1 MCLLG
6 SVTVL
11 LGITSNHFKRYYT
24 MTTATK
30 STGVK
35 FEAAMVEKT
44 RGFEVSYA
52 KGLSI
57 LVPKAIVNN
66 AQQATQG
73 FVDALVTAEM
83 AMKKAFDDVVSVAK
97 KKGLARSD
105 AGKVIALIL
114 GVPSISKAHDDA
126 VIAMSI
132 KLKWQYAARDLVSNR
147 GQVNAGRKDESDK
160 GVIVADEA
168 SEANKPETME
178 EMLTN
183 KKLGALGALLGS
195 RVKNVK
201 DRESIIMA
209 LLADATA
216 DEADAI
222 SKAIIAPHKK
232 LGVVQPPKR
241 QPKKLAS

>member
-1 MCLLG
+1 
-6 SVTVL
+6 
-11 LGITSNHFKRYYT
+11 
-24 MTTATK
+24 MTTQDTK
-30 STGVK
+30 SAGVK

-57 LVPKAIVNN
+57 LVPKAVVNN

-73 FVDALVTAEM
+73 FVDALVTAET
-83 AMKKAFDDVVSVAK
+83 AMKKAFDDVVAVAK
-97 KKGLARSD
+97 KKGLSRSD

-147 GQVNAGRKDESDK
+147 GQVNAGRKDASEK
-160 GVIVADEA
+160 GVIAPDDA
-168 SEANKPETME
+168 SQASKPETME

-183 KKLGALGALLGS
+183 KKLGALGALIGS
-195 RVKNVK
+195 RVKNAK
-201 DRESIIMA
+201 ERESIIMA

-216 DEADAI
+216 DEVEAI
-222 SKAIIAPHKK
+222 AQAILAPHKK
-232 LGVVQPPKR
+232 AAPQPPKR
-241 QPKKLAS
+241 TTRKAQPKLI

>member
-1 MCLLG
+1 
-6 SVTVL
+6 
-11 LGITSNHFKRYYT
+11 

-35 FEAAMVEKT
+35 FEANMIEKT

-57 LVPKAIVNN
+57 LVPKAVVNN

-73 FVDALVTAEM
+73 FVDALVTAET
-83 AMKKAFDDVVSVAK
+83 AMKKAFDDVVAVAK

-126 VIAMSI
+126 AIAMSI

-160 GVIVADEA
+160 GVIVADDA
-168 SEANKPETME
+168 SQANKPETME
-178 EMLTN
+178 EMLVN
-183 KKLGALGALLGS
+183 KKLGALGALLGT
-195 RVKNVK
+195 RVKNASE
-201 DRESIIMA
+201 RQTIILA

-216 DEADAI
+216 DEAEAI
-222 SKAIIAPHKK
+222 SQAIIAPHKK
-232 LGVVQPPKR
+232 LGVVTPPKR
-241 QPKKLAS
+241 TTRKTQPKLI

>member
-1 MCLLG
+1 
-6 SVTVL
+6 
-11 LGITSNHFKRYYT
+11 
-24 MTTATK
+24 MTTQVNK
-30 STGVK
+30 SAGIK
-35 FEAAMVEKT
+35 FEANMIEKT

-57 LVPKAIVNN
+57 LVPKTIVTN

-73 FVDALVTAEM
+73 FVDALVTAET

-126 VIAMSI
+126 AIAMSI

-147 GQVNAGRKDESDK
+147 GQVNAGRKGESDK
-160 GVIVADEA
+160 GIVVNDDA
-168 SEANKPETME
+168 SEANKPSSLE
-178 EMLTN
+178 EMLVN
-183 KKLGALGALLGS
+183 KKYVEFGSLVAS
-195 RVKNVK
+195 RVKESN
-201 DRESIIMA
+201 DRTQLILA
-209 LLADATA
+209 LLADCTA
-216 DEADAI
+216 DQVEAI
-222 SKAIIAPHKK
+222 SNAIIAPHKK

-241 QPKKLAS
+241 QSKKLAS

>member
-1 MCLLG
+1 
-6 SVTVL
+6 
-11 LGITSNHFKRYYT
+11 

-73 FVDALVTAEM
+73 FVDALVTAET

-114 GVPSISKAHDDA
+114 GVPSISKAHDDTA
-126 VIAMSI
+126 IAMSI

-147 GQVNAGRKDESDK
+147 GQINAGRKDELDK
-160 GVIVADEA
+160 GVIVADDA
-168 SEANKPETME
+168 SEISKPETME
-178 EMLTN
+178 EMLVN

-201 DRESIIMA
+201 DRESIILA

-216 DEADAI
+216 DEAEAI
-222 SKAIIAPHKK
+222 SKAIVAPHKK
-232 LGVVQPPKR
+232 LGVIQPPKR
-241 QPKKLAS
+241 TTRKVQPKLI

>member
-1 MCLLG
+1 
-6 SVTVL
+6 
-11 LGITSNHFKRYYT
+11 

-35 FEAAMVEKT
+35 FEANMIEKT
-44 RGFEVSYA
+44 RGFEVGYA

-57 LVPKAIVNN
+57 LVPKAVVNN

-73 FVDALVTAEM
+73 FVDALVTAET
-83 AMKKAFDDVVSVAK
+83 AMKKAFDDVVDVAK

-114 GVPSISKAHDDA
+114 GVPSISKAHDDQA
-126 VIAMSI
+126 IAMSI

-160 GVIVADEA
+160 GVIVADDA

-178 EMLTN
+178 EMLVN

-195 RVKNVK
+195 RVKNAK
-201 DRESIIMA
+201 DREAIILA

-216 DEADAI
+216 DEAEAI
-222 SKAIIAPHKK
+222 SQAIVAPHKK

-241 QPKKLAS
+241 TNKKLAS

>member
-1 MCLLG
+1 
-6 SVTVL
+6 
-11 LGITSNHFKRYYT
+11 
-24 MTTATK
+24 MTTQTK
-30 STGVK
+30 TISAK
-35 FEAAMVEKT
+35 FEANMIEKT
-44 RGFEVSYA
+44 RGFEVSYS

-57 LVPKAIVNN
+57 LVPKAVVNN

-73 FVDALVTAEM
+73 FVDALVTAET
-83 AMKKAFDDVVSVAK
+83 AMKKAFDDVVAVAK

-126 VIAMSI
+126 AIAMSI

-147 GQVNAGRKDESDK
+147 GQVNAGRKDESEK

-168 SEANKPETME
+168 SEATKPETIE
-178 EMLTN
+178 EMLAN
-183 KKLGALGALLGS
+183 KKLATLGTLIGS
-195 RVKNVK
+195 RVKAGNE
-201 DRESIIMA
+201 RETIIMA

-216 DEADAI
+216 DEVEAI
-222 SKAIIAPHKK
+222 AQAILAPHKK

-241 QPKKLAS
+241 ATRKAQPKLI

>member
-1 MCLLG
+1 
-6 SVTVL
+6 
-11 LGITSNHFKRYYT
+11 

-35 FEAAMVEKT
+35 FEANMIEKT

-57 LVPKAIVNN
+57 LVPKTIVNN

-73 FVDALVTAEM
+73 FVDALVTAET
-83 AMKKAFDDVVSVAK
+83 AMKKAFDDVVAVAK

-126 VIAMSI
+126 AIAMSI

-147 GQVNAGRKDESDK
+147 GQVNAGRKDEFEK
-160 GVIVADEA
+160 GVIVADDA
-168 SEANKPETME
+168 SEVKPSSLE
-178 EMLTN
+178 EMLVN
-183 KKLGALGALLGS
+183 KKYVEFGSLVAS
-195 RVKNVK
+195 RVKESN
-201 DRESIIMA
+201 DRTQLILA
-209 LLADATA
+209 LLADCTA
-216 DEADAI
+216 DQVEAI
-222 SKAIIAPHKK
+222 SNAIIAPHKK
-232 LGVVQPPKR
+232 LGVVTPPR
-241 QPKKLAS
+241 RTKKLAS

>member
-1 MCLLG
+1 
-6 SVTVL
+6 
-11 LGITSNHFKRYYT
+11 
-24 MTTATK
+24 MTTQNTK
-30 STGVK
+30 SAGVK

-57 LVPKAIVNN
+57 LVPKAIVTN

-73 FVDALVTAEM
+73 FVDALVTAET
-83 AMKKAFDDVVSVAK
+83 AMKKAFDDVVDVAK

-126 VIAMSI
+126 AIAMSI

-147 GQVNAGRKDESDK
+147 GQVNAGRKEASEK
-160 GVIVADEA
+160 GVIVPDDA

-195 RVKNVK
+195 RVKAAK
-201 DRESIIMA
+201 EREAIIMG

-216 DEADAI
+216 DEVEAI
-222 SKAIIAPHKK
+222 AQAMLAPHKK
-232 LGVVQPPKR
+232 AAPQPPKR
-241 QPKKLAS
+241 TTRKVQPKLI

>member
-1 MCLLG
+1 
-6 SVTVL
+6 
-11 LGITSNHFKRYYT
+11 
-24 MTTATK
+24 MTTQVNK
-30 STGVK
+30 SAGVK

-44 RGFEVSYA
+44 RGFEVNYA

-73 FVDALVTAEM
+73 FVDALVTAET

-147 GQVNAGRKDESDK
+147 GQVNAGRKDASEK
-160 GVIVADEA
+160 GVTVSDDA
-168 SEANKPETME
+168 SEANKPETIE
-178 EMLTN
+178 EMLAN
-183 KKLGALGALLGS
+183 KKLAALGALIGS
-195 RVKNVK
+195 RVKNTK
-201 DRESIIMA
+201 ERELIIMA

-216 DEADAI
+216 DEVEAI

-241 QPKKLAS
+241 TTRKAQPKLI

>member
-1 MCLLG
+1 
-6 SVTVL
+6 
-11 LGITSNHFKRYYT
+11 
-24 MTTATK
+24 MTTQNTK
-30 STGVK
+30 SAGVK
-35 FEAAMVEKT
+35 FEANMIEKT

-57 LVPKAIVNN
+57 LVPKAIVTN

-73 FVDALVTAEM
+73 FVDALVTAET
-83 AMKKAFDDVVSVAK
+83 AMKKAFDDVVDVAK

-126 VIAMSI
+126 AIAMSI

-160 GVIVADEA
+160 GVIVADDA

-178 EMLTN
+178 EMLVN
-183 KKLGALGALLGS
+183 KKLGALGALLGT
-195 RVKNVK
+195 RVKNVS
-201 DRESIIMA
+201 DRQAIIMG

-216 DEADAI
+216 DEVEAI
-222 SKAIIAPHKK
+222 AQAMLAPHKK
-232 LGVVQPPKR
+232 AAPQPPKR
-241 QPKKLAS
+241 APRKAQPKLI

>member
-1 MCLLG
+1 
-6 SVTVL
+6 
-11 LGITSNHFKRYYT
+11 
-24 MTTATK
+24 MTTQAKTIG
-30 STGVK
+30 TK
-35 FEAAMVEKT
+35 FEANMIEKT
-44 RGFEVSYA
+44 RGFEVSYS

-57 LVPKAIVNN
+57 LVPKAVVNN

-73 FVDALVTAEM
+73 FVDALVTAET
-83 AMKKAFDDVVSVAK
+83 AMKKAFDDVVAVAK

-126 VIAMSI
+126 AIAMSI

-147 GQVNAGRKDESDK
+147 GQVNAGRKDESEK

-168 SEANKPETME
+168 SEVKPSSLE
-178 EMLTN
+178 EMLVN
-183 KKLGALGALLGS
+183 KKYVEFGSLVAS
-195 RVKNVK
+195 RVKESN
-201 DRESIIMA
+201 DRTQLILA
-209 LLADATA
+209 LLADCTA
-216 DEADAI
+216 DQVEAI

-241 QPKKLAS
+241 ATRTRKAAQPKLI

>member
-1 MCLLG
+1 
-6 SVTVL
+6 
-11 LGITSNHFKRYYT
+11 

-35 FEAAMVEKT
+35 FEANMIEKT

-57 LVPKAIVNN
+57 LVPKAVVNN

-73 FVDALVTAEM
+73 FVDALVTAET
-83 AMKKAFDDVVSVAK
+83 AMKKAFDDVVAVAK

-114 GVPSISKAHDDA
+114 GVPSISKAHDDQA
-126 VIAMSI
+126 IAMSI

-160 GVIVADEA
+160 GVIVADDA
-168 SEANKPETME
+168 SEASKPETME
-178 EMLTN
+178 EMLAN
-183 KKLGALGALLGS
+183 KKLGALGALLGT
-195 RVKNVK
+195 RVKNASE
-201 DRESIIMA
+201 RQTIILA

-216 DEADAI
+216 DEAEAI
-222 SKAIIAPHKK
+222 SQAIIAPHKK
-232 LGVVQPPKR
+232 LGVVTPPKR
-241 QPKKLAS
+241 TNKKLAS

>member
-1 MCLLG
+1 
-6 SVTVL
+6 
-11 LGITSNHFKRYYT
+11 
-24 MTTATK
+24 MTTQVNK
-30 STGVK
+30 SAGVK
-35 FEAAMVEKT
+35 FEANMIEKT

-57 LVPKAIVNN
+57 LVPKTIVNN

-73 FVDALVTAEM
+73 F
-83 AMKKAFDDVVSVAK
+83 DDVVAVAK

-126 VIAMSI
+126 AIAMSI

-147 GQVNAGRKDESDK
+147 GQVNAGRKDESEK
-160 GVIVADEA
+160 GVIVADDA

-183 KKLGALGALLGS
+183 KKLAALGALIGS
-195 RVKNVK
+195 RVKNTK
-201 DRESIIMA
+201 ERESIIMA

-216 DEADAI
+216 DEVEAI
-222 SKAIIAPHKK
+222 AQAMLAPHKK

-241 QPKKLAS
+241 ATRTTRKAQPKLI

>member
-1 MCLLG
+1 
-6 SVTVL
+6 
-11 LGITSNHFKRYYT
+11 
-24 MTTATK
+24 MTTQNTK
-30 STGVK
+30 SAGVK
-35 FEAAMVEKT
+35 FEANMIEKT

-73 FVDALVTAEM
+73 FVDALVTAET
-83 AMKKAFDDVVSVAK
+83 AMKKAFDDVVAVAK
-97 KKGLARSD
+97 KKGLSRSD

-126 VIAMSI
+126 AIAMSI

-147 GQVNAGRKDESDK
+147 GQVNAGRKDESEK
-160 GVIVADEA
+160 GVIVDDKA

-178 EMLTN
+178 EMLVN

-195 RVKNVK
+195 RVKNAK
-201 DRESIIMA
+201 DREAIILA

-216 DEADAI
+216 DEVEAI

-232 LGVVQPPKR
+232 LGVVQPPR
-241 QPKKLAS
+241 RTKKLAS